1 LVISSVAPRGV
12 NEGSWWQRLEPLA
25 APIEAAAAPPRPAEH
40 DARFMLLQV
49 QELAPK
55 DAAPHIAPPAS
66 PAPDSLDSRLGQAM
80 HRLLETMAGAGA
92 VFAPAQLRRIAR
104 EFALDERD
112 AQRAA
117 QMAQR
122 IASGEGAWAWDVA
135 AVDWHA
141 NEVPLHHG
149 GELLRLDRLVRHA
162 ATGEWWVLD
171 YKSAARPEMQPQL
184 VEQMQRYR
192 AALQAIHGGAVVRA
206 AFLTA
211 QGRVIVV
218 P

>member
-1 LVISSVAPRGV
+1 
-12 NEGSWWQRLEPLA
+12 
-25 APIEAAAAPPRPAEH
+25 
-40 DARFMLLQV
+40 
-49 QELAPK
+49 
-55 DAAPHIAPPAS
+55 
-66 PAPDSLDSRLGQAM
+66 M
-80 HRLLETMAGAGA
+80 HSLLETMAGNEGA
-92 VFAPAQLRRIAR
+92 FAPAQLRRVAR

-122 IASGEGAWAWDVA
+122 IASGEGAWAWDASV
-135 AVDWHA
+135 VDWQA
-141 NEVPLHHG
+141 NEVPLHHE

-171 YKSAARPEMQPQL
+171 YKSAAQPEMRPEL
-184 VEQMQRYR
+184 VQQMQRYR
-192 AALQAIHGGAVVRA
+192 VALQAIHGGAVVRA

-211 QGRVIVV
+211 QGRVVIV